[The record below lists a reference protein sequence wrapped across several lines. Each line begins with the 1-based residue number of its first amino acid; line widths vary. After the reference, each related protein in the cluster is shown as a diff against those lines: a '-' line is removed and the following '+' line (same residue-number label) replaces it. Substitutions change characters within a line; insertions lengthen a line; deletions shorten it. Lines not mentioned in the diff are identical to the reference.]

1 MSKIQFRVYCKK
13 CSKEM
18 ASDDIKTVGDKAIV
32 EKILEETN
40 LAIAIY
46 TCTCKEKA
54 YLLVKKNKQDPE
66 LEVNKYYHIFN
77 ILDGEVIEKLNVSKD
92 DVNSYLSECTL
103 QEIEYG
109 RVKIFSSADFL
120 VKTDVKIDL
129 IIEM

>member
-1 MSKIQFRVYCKK
+1 
-13 CSKEM
+13 M